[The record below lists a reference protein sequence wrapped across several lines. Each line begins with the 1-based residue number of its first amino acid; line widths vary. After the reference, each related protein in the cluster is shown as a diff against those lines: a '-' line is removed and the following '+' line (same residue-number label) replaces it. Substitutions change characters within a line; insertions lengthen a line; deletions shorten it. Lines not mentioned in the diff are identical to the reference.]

1 MALYGLDVSKWQSVG
16 TGDSA
21 KDFLIIK
28 ATEGTGYVD
37 PNCDKHYQ
45 RAKGKGKLLGFYHF
59 ARPDLNIGTDGAKR
73 EAQYFY
79 NNCKN
84 YFREAIPVLDW
95 EQPGTT
101 GQVSWAKAWLD
112 EVYRLTGVRP
122 LIYMSASVVNG
133 NNWSSI
139 SDNYGLWIAGYPNAY
154 NVKNPPT
161 PTAGAMPYK
170 IGSWKFWAIWQ
181 YSSGAGTLDH
191 NIANMD
197 ANGWKAYAG
206 VKTTTTT
213 TTTPA
218 PAKTEPKKEEPVKT
232 EPKKEEPAKVDK
244 KESEP
249 VSGQQPSN
257 GASTGSSVPE
267 QPQSADTGLTT
278 EEWDKII
285 EKAQNTVKLAENT
298 AKKYGVT
305 IPMSNKVYDVL
316 KITVAIILPV
326 ISTLYIGLANIWGFG
341 FGDQVDK
348 TIQLIIAA
356 INALLGMAIVKSSSD
371 YHKGS

>member
-1 MALYGLDVSKWQSVG
+1 
-16 TGDSA
+16 
-21 KDFLIIK
+21 
-28 ATEGTGYVD
+28 
-37 PNCDKHYQ
+37 
-45 RAKGKGKLLGFYHF
+45 
-59 ARPDLNIGTDGAKR
+59 
-73 EAQYFY
+73 
-79 NNCKN
+79 
-84 YFREAIPVLDW
+84 
-95 EQPGTT
+95 
-101 GQVSWAKAWLD
+101 
-112 EVYRLTGVRP
+112 
-122 LIYMSASVVNG
+122 
-133 NNWSSI
+133 
-139 SDNYGLWIAGYPNAY
+139 
-154 NVKNPPT
+154 
-161 PTAGAMPYK
+161 MPYK

-181 YSSGAGTLDH
+181 YSSGAGTLDY

-197 ANGWKAYAG
+197 TKGWKAYAC
-206 VKTTTTT
+206 VKATTTTT

-218 PAKTEPKKEEPVKT
+218 KT

-244 KESEP
+244 KEPEP

-257 GASTGSSVPE
+257 GASTGSNVPE

-278 EEWDKII
+278 EEWNKII
-285 EKAQNTVKLAENT
+285 EKAQKTVELAENT

-316 KITVAIILPV
+316 KIIVAVILPV